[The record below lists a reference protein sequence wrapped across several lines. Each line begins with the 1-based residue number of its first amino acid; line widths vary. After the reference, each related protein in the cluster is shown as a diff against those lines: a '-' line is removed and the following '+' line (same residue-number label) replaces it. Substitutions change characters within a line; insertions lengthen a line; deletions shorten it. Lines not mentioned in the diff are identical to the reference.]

1 MTTKD
6 IFIHETSFVDDIDKH
21 QSLKST
27 IVIICLQYITIN
39 KILINL
45 I

>member
-27 IVIICLQYITIN
+27 IFIICLQYITIN